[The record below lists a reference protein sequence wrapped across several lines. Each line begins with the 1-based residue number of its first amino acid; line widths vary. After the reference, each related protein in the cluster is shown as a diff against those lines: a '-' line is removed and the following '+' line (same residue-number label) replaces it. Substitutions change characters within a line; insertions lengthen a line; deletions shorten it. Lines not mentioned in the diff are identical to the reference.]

1 MDWSSISVFGDA
13 VRAVATAFPDKAALV
28 SEGHSLTFNDS
39 NLRMNRLA
47 NGLAARGVRP
57 GERVAVLSRNRLEAF
72 EAYGASKA
80 GLVVLPLNW
89 RLARDE
95 LLHPLADGEPA
106 VILAAPEFADLIDAM
121 RPKF

>member
-57 GERVAVLSRNRLEAF
+57 GERVLNTRT
-72 EAYGASKA
+72 SKA
-80 GLVVLPLNW
+80 RQEKILDRIYGF
-89 RLARDE
+89 
-95 LLHPLADGEPA
+95 GEG
-106 VILAAPEFADLIDAM
+106 I
-121 RPKF
+121 